1 MADSSRYRLSFST
14 GGLFVQESVAA
25 AKLFLGGYD
34 WVETERLL
42 VDRQIVSYKAIS
54 SGKRVAR
61 EIVTRLKSLSRSEF
75 EFLVSADREDQIC
88 VVWQS
93 ICRTYEIIADFVAEE
108 LEERLRALRN
118 DLAAVDFETFLDR
131 KAAWHPE
138 LANLNESTRSK
149 LRQVLFRMLR
159 EADFFSQ
166 ADGLQRAHLSSTFL
180 RFLER
185 HRPSDISAFPGA
197 LTSQNR
203 KAG

>member
-1 MADSSRYRLSFST
+1 MAYSSRYRLSFST
-14 GGLFVQESVAA
+14 GGLFVQESVGAA
-25 AKLFLGGYD
+25 RLALGGCD
-34 WVETERLL
+34 WDETERLL

-61 EIVTRLKSLSRSEF
+61 EIVTRLKSLSSEEI
-75 EFLVSADREDQIC
+75 EFLVNADREDQIC

-93 ICRTYEIIADFVAEE
+93 ICRTYEIIADFVAED
-108 LEERLRALRN
+108 LEERLRSFRN
-118 DLAAVDFETFLDR
+118 DLAAVDFEAFLDR

-138 LANLNESTRSK
+138 VANLNESTRSK

-159 EADFFSQ
+159 EADFFSKTG
-166 ADGLQRAHLSSTFL
+166 GLQPAHLSATFL

-197 LTSQNR
+197 ITSQNR